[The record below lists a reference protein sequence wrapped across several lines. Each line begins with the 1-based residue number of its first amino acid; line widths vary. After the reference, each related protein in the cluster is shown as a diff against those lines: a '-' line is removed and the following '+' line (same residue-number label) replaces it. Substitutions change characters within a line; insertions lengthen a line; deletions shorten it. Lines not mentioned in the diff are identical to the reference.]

1 MISALSLNKEHSM
14 PTPQP
19 KIRTIP
25 TVRVKADTKDG
36 FMTINAH
43 DFDHDLHEL
52 HDKKDKHLVPP
63 RSANVEAAENASL
76 DELRKKL
83 GEALDRAVEAESER
97 DEWKARA
104 EASEAK
110 LAPKK

>member
-1 MISALSLNKEHSM
+1 M

-36 FMTINAH
+36 FAIINAH

-52 HDKKDKHLVPP
+52 HDKKDKHLIPP
-63 RSANVEAAENASL
+63 RSARVEAAETASI

-97 DEWKARA
+97 DEMKTRA
-104 EASEAK
+104 EAAEKALAEAAEAK
-110 LAPKK
+110 AGGDK

>member
-1 MISALSLNKEHSM
+1 M

-36 FMTINAH
+36 FMVINAAE
-43 DFDHDLHEL
+43 FDHDLHEL
-52 HDKKDKHLVPP
+52 HDKNDKHLVPP
-63 RSANVEAAENASL
+63 RSAKLEAAENASV

-83 GEALDRAVEAESER
+83 GEALNRAVEAESER
-97 DEWKARA
+97 DEMKARA
-104 EASEAK
+104 EAAEKALAEAK
-110 LAPKK
+110 AGGDKLKAK